1 MEFGIDLMASLR
13 GQIGTR
19 PDASASAVFDW
30 SGLHARLS
38 AAHATRLAL
47 AEGLARPAVYSGSF
61 KDWARVAAPSGDNA
75 SHGVNPMSSTD
86 GKLLAGIEGV
96 SAGQPDVGDRG
107 Q

>member
-1 MEFGIDLMASLR
+1 MEFGNDLMASLR

-19 PDASASAVFDW
+19 PDASASAGFDW
-30 SGLHARLS
+30 RGLHARLS
-38 AAHATRLAL
+38 AAHAARLAL
-47 AEGLARPAVYSGSF
+47 AEGIARPAVYSGGF
-61 KDWARVAAPSGDNA
+61 EDWARVAASSGVNA

-96 SAGQPDVGDRG
+96 SAGHTNAGGRG

>member
-13 GQIGTR
+13 SQIGSG
-19 PDASASAVFDW
+19 PDAPASAAFDW
-30 SGLHARLS
+30 AGLHARLS
-38 AAHATRLAL
+38 AAHA
-47 AEGLARPAVYSGSF
+47 ARQAMVTGDSRPVVFSGGF
-61 KDWARVAAPSGDNA
+61 EDWARVAATSGDNA

-96 SAGQPDVGDRG
+96 SAGQPDAGGRG